1 MFKAVAQPIKAT
13 PGDTSNSSGGSSG
26 SGGSTGGETVTLT
39 QLGGIPV
46 TLIGAPNGLPQ
57 LNSNS
62 KIDKR
67 FVDDNVANVIDK
79 VSNKNIS
86 IHRLVVLDDNGYPE
100 YADNSVRSHANRVVG
115 ISTTSALSGE
125 TLRIQH
131 SGGITDP
138 SFNFTVGP
146 LFVGENGFLTS
157 TPPDGTNAT
166 FSQLVGIATSPTEL
180 TMNLL
185 TAYFLN

>member
-13 PGDTSNSSGGSSG
+13 PGETSGTSGGSTG
-26 SGGSTGGETVTLT
+26 TGGSTGGETVTLS

-46 TLIGAPNGLPQ
+46 ALIGAPNGLPQ

-67 FVDDNVANVIDK
+67 YVEDSVANVIDK

-86 IHRLVVLDDNGYPE
+86 SHRIVVLDDDGYPE
-100 YADNSVRSHANRVVG
+100 YADKNVRSHANRAVG
-115 ISTTSALSGE
+115 ISTTSALAGE

-131 SGGITDP
+131 SGGIIDP

-146 LFVGENGFLTS
+146 LFVGIDGFLTS
-157 TPPDGTNAT
+157 DPPDDTNAT
-166 FSQLVGIATSPTEL
+166 FSQLVGFATSPTEL
-180 TMNLL
+180 TINLL
-185 TAYFLN
+185 TAYFLK

>member
-13 PGDTSNSSGGSSG
+13 PGDASGTSGGSSG

-46 TLIGAPNGLPQ
+46 ALIGAPNGLPQ
-57 LNSNS
+57 LDSNS

-67 FVDDNVANVIDK
+67 YVDDDVSNVIDK
-79 VSNKNIS
+79 VCNKNIS
-86 IHRLVVLDDNGYPE
+86 IHRLVVLDDDGYPE
-100 YADNSVRSHANRVVG
+100 YADNTLREHANRVVG
-115 ISTTSALSGE
+115 ISTTSALAGE

-131 SGGITDP
+131 TDGITDP

-146 LFVGENGFLTS
+146 LFVGVNGFLTS
-157 TPPDGTNAT
+157 TPPDDTNAT
-166 FSQLVGIATSPTEL
+166 FSQLIGIATSPTEL

-185 TAYFLN
+185 TAYFLK